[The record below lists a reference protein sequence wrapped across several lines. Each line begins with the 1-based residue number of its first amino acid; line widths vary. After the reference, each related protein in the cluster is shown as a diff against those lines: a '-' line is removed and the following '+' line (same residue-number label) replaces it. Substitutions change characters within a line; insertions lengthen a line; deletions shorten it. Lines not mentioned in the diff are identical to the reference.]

1 VSFDRDIIN
10 ALLETPTPRVC
21 RIEAIREELPN
32 ITSLENMETLEEIK
46 KEHCGEGIPWLK
58 QIEGYF
64 PTKFSLK
71 YMKPIERA
79 WGTFVVYTL
88 ESYGNSFEFHL
99 VSAVAIQ
106 EIMNGVEIN
115 MGRIIVEHLRK
126 IDNESKKS
134 FTYEH

>member
-1 VSFDRDIIN
+1 MV
-10 ALLETPTPRVC
+10 
-21 RIEAIREELPN
+21 
-32 ITSLENMETLEEIK
+32 
-46 KEHCGEGIPWLK
+46 K
-58 QIEGYF
+58 QIEGYL

-79 WGTFVVYTL
+79 RGTFVMHTL

-99 VSAVAIQ
+99 VSAVVIQ
-106 EIMNGVEIN
+106 EIRNGVEIN
-115 MGRIIVEHLRK
+115 MGRIIAEHLRR